1 MRGLSFFCLVT
12 ACASAL
18 TAMALG
24 IYMAATHNHALS
36 AAHAHLNLVGW
47 VSVALY
53 GLFYHAVPSAAVTRL
68 AKTQVTAATAGVLL
82 LPPGIALAVL
92 GKTEAPAVI
101 GSFITILSMAL
112 FAAVVLRS
120 RATVRG

>member
-12 ACASAL
+12 ACAYAL
-18 TAMALG
+18 SAMALG
-24 IYMAATHNHALS
+24 IYMAATHNHVLS
-36 AAHAHLNLVGW
+36 PAHAHLNLVGW

-53 GLFYHAVPSAAVTRL
+53 GLFYHAVPTAALTRL
-68 AKTQVTAATAGVLL
+68 AKAQVAAATAGVLL
-82 LPPGIALAVL
+82 LAPGIALAVL
-92 GKTEAPAVI
+92 GQTEAPAVI

-112 FAAVVLRS
+112 FAAIVLRS